1 MIYERVGF
9 MIRNFIKNLSI
20 IFAFILFSVF
30 IYFSSEFLLSKVEN
44 DYKNYDKLEYEMYL
58 KSNGVHTDIVL
69 PLRNN
74 IINWANL
81 FPFENTISKSNDVNY
96 ISIGWGDKGFYLDT
110 PTWAELKVS
119 TALIAGLGIGTTA
132 LHITYYKD
140 IQEDDLTIKVAI
152 SKEQYASIVSTVKKN
167 LQYENGKSINIKTN
181 AQYNEND
188 AFYEAIGSYSI
199 FHTCNTWTNNTLRE
213 AMLPSLKWLAF
224 DRGILNLYKKSEP

>member
-1 MIYERVGF
+1 

-20 IFAFILFSVF
+20 IFVFLLFSVF
-30 IYFSSEFLLSKVEN
+30 TYFFSEFLLSKVGN
-44 DYKNYDKLEYEMYL
+44 DYKNYDKLEYEIYL

-69 PLRNN
+69 PIKNN

-81 FPFENTISKSNDVNY
+81 FPFENTISKSKDVNY

-140 IQEDDLTIKVAI
+140 MQEDDLTIKVAI

-167 LQYENGKSINIKTN
+167 LQYENGKAINIKTN

-199 FHTCNTWTNNTLRE
+199 FHTCNTWTNNTLKE
-213 AMLPSLKWLAF
+213 AMLPSSKWLVF
-224 DRGILNLYKKSEP
+224 NSRILNLYKKSEP